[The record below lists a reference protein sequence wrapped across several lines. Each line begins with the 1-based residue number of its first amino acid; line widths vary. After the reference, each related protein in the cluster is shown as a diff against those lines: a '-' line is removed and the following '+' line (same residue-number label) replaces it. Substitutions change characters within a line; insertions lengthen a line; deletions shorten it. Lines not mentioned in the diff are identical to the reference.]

1 MTDNNESNSNNN
13 MRIKAFSKKVEE
25 FLDRQGIGENLIKV
39 ALLLVSYFF
48 LVLIMAEGRLVANTV
63 LLLGFVAVSLAVLYF
78 GIQWSRIIC
87 LWRSE
92 ISKILPAAL
101 SAFIALGLFIYVLI
115 ASEMLHGWFDVHHVW
130 LIAMTSA
137 GLFVIAY
144 ISNYLLS
151 LSAKYKREYEQISQE
166 KVRAE
171 RFKAELIT
179 NVSHDIQTPLT
190 SIINYV
196 DLLKNLSPKDKEFK
210 KKFEEYT
217 EVLDRKSARLKVL
230 TTDLVEAS
238 KAATGNTAVNF
249 QAVNFTEVIWQVA
262 GEFDEQFKEQNL
274 SFVFNPGTAQ
284 FVVGADSAHLWRIL
298 ENLFGNAAK
307 YSLAGTRVFAEL
319 MTLSDGMVKLSLK
332 NISNEP
338 LDQCVGEL
346 SEQFIRGDA
355 ARHTEGSGLGLYIT
369 KSLAELMG
377 GSLSISVSGDQ
388 FEVVLLLKPSA
399 IQQVSA
405 PQLDGT

>member
-1 MTDNNESNSNNN
+1 MINNN
-13 MRIKAFSKKVEE
+13 DKNGGNAKAKPFLRKAEE
-25 FLDRQGIGENLIKV
+25 FLHRQGIGENLVKV
-39 ALLLVSYFF
+39 ALLLVGYFLLL
-48 LVLIMAEGRLVANTV
+48 LVMEEGGLASNTI
-63 LLLGFVAVSLAVLYF
+63 LLLGFVAVSLIALYF

-87 LWRSE
+87 LWNSRTSNF
-92 ISKILPAAL
+92 ICFILSLFTAC
-101 SAFIALGLFIYVLI
+101 GLFIYAITALDVI
-115 ASEMLHGWFDVHHVW
+115 NGWFDMAHI
-130 LIAMTSA
+130 LIIVTISA
-137 GLFVIAY
+137 GLFVIAL

-151 LSAKYKREYEQISQE
+151 LSTKYQREYEQISQE

-196 DLLKNLSPKDKEFK
+196 DLLKNLSPKDKDFK

-262 GEFDEQFKEQNL
+262 GEFDDQFKAQNL
-274 SFVFNPGTAQ
+274 SLVFNPGTAQ

-319 MTLSDGMVKLSLK
+319 TTLSDEMVKLSLK
-332 NISNEP
+332 NISSEP

-355 ARHTEGSGLGLYIT
+355 ARHTEGSGLGLYIA

-388 FEVVLLLKPSA
+388 FEVVLLLRPSTA
-399 IQQVSA
+399 AQDRA
-405 PQLDGT
+405 

>member
-1 MTDNNESNSNNN
+1 MIANNDNNGGNA
-13 MRIKAFSKKVEE
+13 RTKILSKKAEE
-25 FLDRQGIGENLIKV
+25 FLHKQGVGENLIKV
-39 ALLLVSYFF
+39 TLLLVAYFF
-48 LVLIMAEGRLVANTV
+48 AVLVVAEGRLGGNTV
-63 LLLGFVAVSLAVLYF
+63 IFYSFIALSLVALYF
-78 GIQWSRIIC
+78 GVQWSRILC

-92 ISKILPAAL
+92 ISKIVPAAL
-101 SAFIALGLFIYVLI
+101 SVFAAFGLFLYLVMINDM
-115 ASEMLHGWFDVHHVW
+115 SHGWFDWAHIFILMV
-130 LIAMTSA
+130 IST

-151 LSAKYKREYEQISQE
+151 LSAKYQREYEQISQE

-196 DLLKNLSPKDKEFK
+196 DLLKKLSPKDKDFK
-210 KKFEEYT
+210 EKFEEYT

-238 KAATGNTAVNF
+238 KASTGNTPVNL
-249 QAVNFTEVIWQVA
+249 QPVNLTEIIWQVA
-262 GEFDEQFKEQNL
+262 GESDEQFKEQNL
-274 SFVFNPGTAQ
+274 SFVFNPDPAPFMVT
-284 FVVGADSAHLWRIL
+284 ADSVHLWRIL

-307 YSLAGTRVFAEL
+307 YSLPGTRVFVDLAPLGET
-319 MTLSDGMVKLSLK
+319 MIRFSLK
-332 NISNEP
+332 NISSEP

-355 ARHTEGSGLGLYIT
+355 ARHTEGSGLGLYIA
-369 KSLAELMG
+369 KSFAELMG
-377 GSLSISVSGDQ
+377 GSLSIQVSGDQ
-388 FEVVLLLKPSA
+388 FEVVLLLKTHNLVQAA
-399 IQQVSA
+399 I
-405 PQLDGT
+405 

>member
-1 MTDNNESNSNNN
+1 MIDNNESNSSN

-48 LVLIMAEGRLVANTV
+48 LVLVMAEGRLVANTV
-63 LLLGFVAVSLAVLYF
+63 LLLGFLAVSLVVLYF

-115 ASEMLHGWFDVHHVW
+115 ASEMLHGWFDAHHVW
-130 LIAMTSA
+130 LIVMTSA

-249 QAVNFTEVIWQVA
+249 QGVNLTEVIWQVA

-274 SFVFNPGTAQ
+274 GFVFNPGTAQ

-332 NISNEP
+332 NISSEP

-355 ARHTEGSGLGLYIT
+355 ARHTEGSGLGLYIA

-399 IQQVSA
+399 VQQVSA
-405 PQLDGT
+405 PQLDGA